1 MLRWGCVCLLSRGA
15 GRLVGSRGGGRR
27 AGGPEGYS
35 CFYLQS
41 KEGRHWGE
49 VIGAEKAML

>member
-1 MLRWGCVCLLSRGA
+1 MFLCGYIYISIHWWGA
-15 GRLVGSRGGGRR
+15 GEG